1 MLEYLIEDK
10 FVNSSD
16 NIAIGVSGGVD
27 SMVLLWAL
35 LDKQKQVGFNLHV
48 INVNHHLRGEEGDN
62 DTKFVEDFCIKKNIP
77 HTIVHV
83 DVKLLKKENKL
94 TIEESAR
101 IARYDAFSK
110 IMKKEK
116 LNKLF
121 LAHHKNDQVET
132 ILMHIF
138 RGCGIS
144 GACGIKQSDSIVR
157 PLLNK
162 SKQELLQIA
171 IDHGIKFVNDSTNAD
186 NIYARNYVR
195 NAVLPCIE
203 KMYPGAL
210 DAIYEF
216 GEKCKEMQ
224 NFIHN
229 SIKNTFFEENNEY
242 ILLKDQAFDNE
253 NFVVHEY
260 IKQAF
265 RMLNIYSD
273 IESKHY
279 EIIRELQKSKVNKS
293 VDLPHKLQAK
303 RTYSGIKFFKK
314 SNIHK
319 NEKEYAF
326 VLGEL
331 LFEGYGKIISKIVS
345 SDEVVYGDGS
355 IYLDYS
361 KIPNGAIWRTRG
373 DGDTFSKLGTGS
385 KKLNDYFTDKKIDF
399 EKRDNLPVLVYEKQ
413 VLVVAENDISERAKI
428 DGNTDQIIKLEFLP
442 NVNS

>member
-138 RGCGIS
+138 RGAGLA
-144 GACGIKQSDSIVR
+144 GACGIRDNEKIIR
-157 PLLNK
+157 PLLSY
-162 SKQELLQIA
+162 SKDELLKIA
-171 IDHGIKFVNDSTNAD
+171 TEHGVKFVVDSTNED
-186 NIYARNYVR
+186 NKYARNYVR
-195 NAVLPCIE
+195 NVVLKMIE
-203 KMYPGAL
+203 QVYPNAL
-210 DAIYEF
+210 NSIFDF
-216 GEKCKEMQ
+216 GEKC
-224 NFIHN
+224 
-229 SIKNTFFEENNEY
+229 TFTINN
-242 ILLKDQAFDNE
+242 I
-253 NFVVHEY
+253 
-260 IKQAF
+260 
-265 RMLNIYSD
+265 
-273 IESKHY
+273 
-279 EIIRELQKSKVNKS
+279 
-293 VDLPHKLQAK
+293 
-303 RTYSGIKFFKK
+303 
-314 SNIHK
+314 
-319 NEKEYAF
+319 
-326 VLGEL
+326 
-331 LFEGYGKIISKIVS
+331 
-345 SDEVVYGDGS
+345 
-355 IYLDYS
+355 
-361 KIPNGAIWRTRG
+361 
-373 DGDTFSKLGTGS
+373 
-385 KKLNDYFTDKKIDF
+385 
-399 EKRDNLPVLVYEKQ
+399 
-413 VLVVAENDISERAKI
+413 
-428 DGNTDQIIKLEFLP
+428 
-442 NVNS
+442 